1 MQKRGEKME
10 ILKTILG
17 IIVFSAVVLI
27 AFNFMK
33 THVFQKVKINK
44 WLILAVA
51 IAIFLIPMFIWP
63 NMPLYV
69 ANYVIP
75 AIFVLLLLWFLDLS
89 GFMQP
94 KNSTKS
100 GSKKGSKTGAKPK
113 IVRADTKK
121 DKKKDVVIRP
131 KAKPNRVKNNQK

>member
-1 MQKRGEKME
+1 ME

-17 IIVFSAVVLI
+17 IVVFSAVVLI

-51 IAIFLIPMFIWP
+51 IAIFLIPIFIWP

-94 KNSTKS
+94 KNSTKL
-100 GSKKGSKTGAKPK
+100 GSKTGSKPK